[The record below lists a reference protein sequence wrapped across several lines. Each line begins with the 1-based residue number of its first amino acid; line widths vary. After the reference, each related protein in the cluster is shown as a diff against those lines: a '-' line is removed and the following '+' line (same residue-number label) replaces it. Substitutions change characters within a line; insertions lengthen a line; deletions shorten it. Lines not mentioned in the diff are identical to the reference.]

1 MIHENLVEINLVDD
15 CIIADLVE
23 IVNTNKTRR
32 SRTKKHE
39 YLVEILCPYE
49 EKKILRLDRS
59 LASWY
64 AR

>member
-49 EKKILRLDRS
+49 EKKNPET
-59 LASWY
+59 
-64 AR
+64 

>member
-39 YLVEILCPYE
+39 DLE
-49 EKKILRLDRS
+49 EFYVGFTKKS
-59 LASWY
+59 LL
-64 AR
+64 